1 MFTQYELKQNVARAA
16 VQYVLPFLKPDTIL
30 GVGTGS
36 TVDMFID
43 ALAVYKDRFQGAVSS
58 SERSSARMSALGI
71 SVFDLNQV
79 ESMPLYVDGAD
90 RSEEHTSELQSLM
103 RISYAVFCLKKKKY
117 ARPTYTKE
125 TT

>member
-79 ESMPLYVDGAD
+79 ES
-90 RSEEHTSELQSLM
+90 RSEE
-103 RISYAVFCLKKKKY
+103 RRVG
-117 ARPTYTKE
+117 KE
-125 TT
+125 CVSTCRSRWSQYN